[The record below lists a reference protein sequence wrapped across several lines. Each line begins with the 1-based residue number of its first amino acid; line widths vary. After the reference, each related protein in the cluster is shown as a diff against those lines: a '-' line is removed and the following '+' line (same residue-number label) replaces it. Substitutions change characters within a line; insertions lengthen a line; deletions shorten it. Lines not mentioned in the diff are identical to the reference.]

1 MKRILLFFLTVT
13 LAASPC
19 LLFVTCSKDQAKVDE
34 NTNNSGAYG
43 HNSGK
48 VNPNAVIIGV
58 DSRECACCGGYFLSI
73 DNNKPIAG
81 QYFLTYDFPAGYKP
95 ASYPVKV
102 YIEWEKD
109 PNACINDKI
118 IIKRIIPVAN

>member
-1 MKRILLFFLTVT
+1 MKRILLFFLTVF

-19 LLFVTCSKDQAKVDE
+19 VLFVTCSKDQHKVKNSNTNGEAYNNSSAKV
-34 NTNNSGAYG
+34 TA
-43 HNSGK
+43 
-48 VNPNAVIIGV
+48 NAVIAGV
-58 DSRECACCGGYFLSI
+58 DARSCPCCGGYFLSI

-81 QYFLTYDFPAGYKP
+81 QYFLTYDFPAGYMP
-95 ASYPVKV
+95 TSFPVKV

-118 IIKRIIPVAN
+118 IIKKLIKM